1 MSEPKFDLLEGN
13 SDIYSCKNV
22 KPLEHSPLKGMDIC
36 FLGSSITLG
45 YGSLNESFA
54 DFLAKHNQTNFYKE
68 AVNGTTLVQESD
80 DDESYVTRSKRI
92 DRNRHF
98 DLFVCQLSTNDA
110 SKNKEL
116 GGIYDKNPNTI
127 CGAINT
133 IIEYVRKTWGCPIL
147 FYSNCY
153 FKSDSYLKI
162 VETFKKIAV
171 NKNVGFIDLYTDKRF
186 NDISNDDR
194 TLFMADALHPTKAG
208 YLKWWLLKIEE
219 FMFDFI
225 KNKR

>member
-1 MSEPKFDLLEGN
+1 MSEPRFDLLEAN

-22 KPLEHSPLKGMDIC
+22 NPLENSPLKGMDIC

-45 YGSLNESFA
+45 YGSLNESFV
-54 DFLAKHNQTNFYKE
+54 DFLARHNQINFYKE

-80 DDESYVTRSKRI
+80 DDESYVTRMKRI
-92 DRNRHF
+92 DRHRHF

-116 GGIYDKNPNTI
+116 GNINDNSPDTI

-133 IIEYVRKTWGCPIL
+133 VIEYVRNAWGCPIL

-153 FKSDSYLKI
+153 FESDSYSKM
-162 VETFKKIAV
+162 VEMFKKIAV
-171 NKNVGFIDLYTDKRF
+171 NKNVGFIDLYTDKSF

-194 TLFMADALHPTKAG
+194 TLFMADTLHPTKAG
-208 YLKWWLLKIEE
+208 YLKWWLPKIEE
-219 FMFDFI
+219 CVFEFV